1 MNFDL
6 TSYSVFSPQTKP
18 TARWFGTKSLKEC
31 CTWLKIDK
39 HAKMPLGFWVSRQ
52 PKHSTRSIDMKS
64 KKVKR
69 SGRCVIACQVT
80 DIEGNWQGWQPAG
93 SGNLPVSRFSFISDY
108 LVVLSLLWESGIA
121 LRIQTWRY
129 LEITLRGRNSKT
141 NYIQAYLRSKV
152 TGAAAWSK
160 CKFSCPGFPSILVP
174 QLIAQNHS
182 SIELDA
188 ASKGWIGWLFI
199 FIRPKSDHCLG
210 HSATD

>member
-1 MNFDL
+1 MQKCPWAFGFQDSLNIQQDIL
-6 TSYSVFSPQTKP
+6 IRKAKRLKGLGDVLLHSKWQT
-18 TARWFGTKSLKEC
+18 LKG
-31 CTWLKIDK
+31 
-39 HAKMPLGFWVSRQ
+39 LGDVLLQ
-52 PKHSTRSIDMKS
+52 QDIDMKS

-69 SGRCVIACQVT
+69 FGRWVIACQVT

-129 LEITLRGRNSKT
+129 LEITLRGKNSKT

-152 TGAAAWSK
+152 TGVAAWSK
-160 CKFSCPGFPSILVP
+160 CKFSCSGFPSILVP

-199 FIRPKSDHCLG
+199 SIRPKADHCLG
-210 HSATD
+210 HCVAD